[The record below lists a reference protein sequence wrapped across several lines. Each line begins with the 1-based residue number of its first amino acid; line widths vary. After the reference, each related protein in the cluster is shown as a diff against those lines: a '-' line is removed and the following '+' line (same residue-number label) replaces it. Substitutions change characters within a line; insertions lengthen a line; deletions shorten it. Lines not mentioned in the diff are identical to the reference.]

1 MYKVFINDKAIYF
14 TNNEENCANFSNGL
28 VLNFFTSSI
37 TPFIVDLLFQGS
49 KSELIIIAIDDY
61 ETAFNE
67 FQSNFKIIKAAGGI
81 VKNDADESLYI
92 YRLEKWDLPKGKIE
106 KNEEVKEAAIRE
118 VEEECGIEDLLIT
131 NQLKDT
137 YHIYKHNEQFIF
149 KITYWFDMKS
159 NYNKELIPQ
168 LEEGITKVEWLTDEL
183 VNEMVL
189 KNTYASIK
197 DLLKE

>member
-1 MYKVFINDKAIYF
+1 MYKVFINDRVIYF

-49 KSELIIIAIDDY
+49 KTELIIIAIDDY